1 MDHESANPPE
11 VNQQRIPATT
21 ALAPANGQ
29 FPVPRPA
36 VALSFTGE
44 RMTSDIS
51 GQIAFEHYHRYCLA
65 RDLVVGRDVLDVAAG
80 EGYGSALLAGVA
92 RSVVGVEID
101 ADSVRHAQA
110 AYAKPNLR
118 FLQGDAAKMPL
129 ADACVDAVVSFETLE
144 HLQDQET
151 FLNEIRRVLR
161 PGGLLLIS
169 TPDRDVYSAPG
180 QPPNP
185 YHVLELT
192 APEFGQLLG
201 RHFADH
207 RILAQRAVMGSVLAP
222 IDDGRGGWRT
232 YDSRNDTLIEAQP
245 GLSRAF
251 YLVAMASDA
260 PLPVIGSSLFAHNV
274 SLDDLL
280 AAPAALRASQSARDE
295 YEQALKNAERRE
307 TASRHE
313 AAQRLASAEQAI
325 GQAQREAGQSRAQA
339 QLEAEQA
346 IAQAQREAA
355 QAGAQAQQ
363 EAEQAIAQA
372 QREVAEARAHI
383 ETIRTSTG
391 WRIMGPARVI
401 GRRFPGLAR
410 LSRLAIRVSY
420 WTVTGQLPRRLRTRK
435 EALQAKP
442 SESENNQIGNIAHLQ
457 AEQLAVPSPT
467 NIKLPRRD
475 GPPRV
480 SVIIPT
486 YGQVDFTLRCL
497 ASIAASSPVT
507 PIEVIVIDDCSN
519 DPAVIK
525 LAPVQGIRLLRWPA
539 NLGFLRSCNEAA
551 KLAEGEYFLF
561 LNNDTELRP
570 DAIDALARLLDARPD
585 AGMVGSKLIY
595 PDGRLQE
602 AGGIVWNDG
611 SAWNYGNGDDP
622 QKPQYNYV
630 READYISGAAIML
643 PRARWQEMGG
653 FDEAFLPAYCEDSD
667 LAFRLRQSG
676 WKVLYQ
682 PQSVV
687 VHYEGASHGTDTG
700 SGIKAYQVAN
710 NRKLFARWRN
720 TFEREALPN
729 GQRVLRARDRAMNR
743 RITLV
748 VDHYVPE
755 PDRDAGSRTMLAFL
769 DALLA
774 SGRVVKFL
782 PENMYRSPD
791 YIDLLEQ
798 RGIEVAYGPWHH
810 SPEAWLQ
817 ANGKEIDEILL
828 SRPSVAKPM
837 LAKLRENCR
846 APIIFYGHDLHFA
859 RMMLEHGADAP
870 ARRESI
876 AQMEALERQVW
887 RMVDV
892 VLYPSEDE
900 AQQVRAMEPGVRA
913 RTVLPYALP
922 SRPAPAAAA
931 PGNIVFVGGFR
942 HTPNEDAAL
951 WLASEI
957 MPRLR
962 QHFPAVTLTIV
973 GSNPTPAVLGLAGK
987 GIEVRGF
994 VSDEELDAIYSQAR
1008 VALCPLRVGAGVK
1021 LKVVEAMHRGVAVV
1035 TTTVGAQGLP
1045 GLSELIDVTDTAE
1058 GLAEAAARLM
1068 TDDVLWLRRTRAQ
1081 TDYVA
1086 QRFTPEALQASLI
1099 DAFEAASSSPARGYS
1114 SVPAG

>member
-1 MDHESANPPE
+1 
-11 VNQQRIPATT
+11 
-21 ALAPANGQ
+21 
-29 FPVPRPA
+29 
-36 VALSFTGE
+36 
-44 RMTSDIS
+44 MTSDIN

-65 RDLVVGRDVLDVAAG
+65 RDLVAGRDVLDVAAG

-101 ADSVRHAQA
+101 AGSVRHAQA

-129 ADACVDAVVSFETLE
+129 PDACVDAVVSFETLE

-169 TPDRDVYSAPG
+169 TPDRHVYSAPG

-192 APEFGQLLG
+192 APEFGELLS

-222 IDDGRGGWRT
+222 IDEGHSGWRT
-232 YDSRNDTLIEAQP
+232 YDSRNDALIEAQP

-260 PLPVIGSSLFAHNV
+260 PLPIIGSSLFAHNV

-280 AAPAALRASQSARDE
+280 AAPAALRDSQSAHAQSEAAWKD
-295 YEQALKNAERRE
+295 AERRE

-313 AAQRLASAEQAI
+313 AAQRLAAAEQALAE
-325 GQAQREAGQSRAQA
+325 AQRG
-339 QLEAEQA
+339 AEQA
-346 IAQAQREAA
+346 LAEARREAA
-355 QAGAQAQQ
+355 
-363 EAEQAIAQA
+363 
-372 QREVAEARAHI
+372 EAREHI

-391 WRIMGPARVI
+391 WRIMGPARVL

-410 LSRLAIRVSY
+410 LGRRAIRVSY
-420 WTVTGQLPRRLRTRK
+420 WTVTGQLPRRLRARK
-435 EALQAKP
+435 AGLEGQP
-442 SESENNQIGNIAHLQ
+442 PEGETNQLRTSPHLP
-457 AEQLAVPSPT
+457 AEQLPVPNPAE
-467 NIKLPRRD
+467 IKLPQHD
-475 GPPRV
+475 GSPRV
-480 SVIIPT
+480 SIIIPT

-497 ASIAASSPVT
+497 ASIASTSPVT
-507 PIEVIVIDDCSN
+507 SIEVIVVDDCSN
-519 DPAVIK
+519 DPAVKK
-525 LAPVQGIRLLRWPA
+525 LAQVQGIRLLRWPA

-551 KLAEGEYFLF
+551 KLAEGEYLFF
-561 LNNDTELRP
+561 LNNDTELQP
-570 DAIDALARLLDARPD
+570 DAIDALARLLDARPE

-595 PDGRLQE
+595 PNGRLQE

-622 QKPQYNYV
+622 RKPQYNYV

-667 LAFRLRQSG
+667 LAFRLRQAG

-682 PQSVV
+682 PQSIV
-687 VHYEGASHGTDTG
+687 VHHEGASHGTDTG
-700 SGIKAYQVAN
+700 SGIKAYQVTN
-710 NRKLFARWRN
+710 NTKLFARWRN
-720 TFEREALPN
+720 TLESEAMPN
-729 GQRVLRARDRAMNR
+729 GQRVMRARDRAMNR

-748 VDHYVPE
+748 VDHYLPE

-774 SGRVVKFL
+774 SGRVIKFL
-782 PENMYRSPD
+782 PENLHRSPG

-798 RGIEVAYGPWHH
+798 RGIEVAYGPWSH
-810 SPEAWLQ
+810 SLDAWLT
-817 ANGKEIDEILL
+817 ANGQEIDEILL
-828 SRPSVAKPM
+828 SRPSVARHM
-837 LAKLRENCR
+837 LAKLRANCR

-859 RMMLEHGADAP
+859 RMMLEAGAGTP
-870 ARRESI
+870 AQSESI
-876 AQMEALERQVW
+876 AQMEALERQIW

-892 VLYPSEDE
+892 ALYPSEDE
-900 AQQVRAMEPGVRA
+900 AKQVRAMEPGVRA
-913 RTVLPYALP
+913 RAVLPYALP
-922 SRPAPAAAA
+922 KRPAPAVAT

-942 HTPNEDAAL
+942 HTANEDAAL
-951 WLASEI
+951 WLAGEI

-962 QHFPAVTLTIV
+962 QHVPTATLTII
-973 GSNPTPAVLGLAGK
+973 GSNPTPAVLRLAGQ

-994 VSDEELDAIYSQAR
+994 VSDEELESLYSQAR

-1035 TTTVGAQGLP
+1035 TTTIGAQGLP

-1058 GLAEAAARLM
+1058 GLAESAARLM
-1068 TDDVLWLRRTRAQ
+1068 TDDGLWLRQTQAQ
-1081 TDYVA
+1081 TAYVA
-1086 QRFTPEALQASLI
+1086 EHFSPEALQASLLG
-1099 DAFEAASSSPARGYS
+1099 AFEAASTAPPRG
-1114 SVPAG
+1114 

>member
-1 MDHESANPPE
+1 
-11 VNQQRIPATT
+11 
-21 ALAPANGQ
+21 
-29 FPVPRPA
+29 
-36 VALSFTGE
+36 
-44 RMTSDIS
+44 MTSDIS

-92 RSVVGVEID
+92 RSVVGVEIN

-232 YDSRNDTLIEAQP
+232 YDSRNDALIEAQP
-245 GLSRAF
+245 GLSRAS

-295 YEQALKNAERRE
+295 YEVAWKSAERRE

-313 AAQRLASAEQAI
+313 AAQRLASAEQA
-325 GQAQREAGQSRAQA
+325 R
-339 QLEAEQA
+339 
-346 IAQAQREAA
+346 
-355 QAGAQAQQ
+355 
-363 EAEQAIAQA
+363 AQA

-391 WRIMGPARVI
+391 WRIMAPARVL

-410 LSRLAIRVSY
+410 LSRRASRVSY
-420 WTVTGQLPRRLRTRK
+420 WIVTGQLLRRLRARK
-435 EALQAKP
+435 EALQAKL
-442 SESENNQIGNIAHLQ
+442 SESENSQIVNITHLP
-457 AEQLAVPSPT
+457 AEQLPVPSPT
-467 NIKLPRRD
+467 NIKLPRCD

-486 YGQVDFTLRCL
+486 YGQVDFTLRCF

-507 PIEVIVIDDCSN
+507 PIQVIVVDDCSN
-519 DPAVIK
+519 DPAVTK
-525 LAPVQGIRLLRWPA
+525 LAHVQGIRLLRWPT

-551 KLAEGEYFLF
+551 KLAEGEYLFF
-561 LNNDTELRP
+561 LNNDTELLP

-700 SGIKAYQVAN
+700 SGTKAYQVTN
-710 NRKLFARWRN
+710 NQKLFARWRN
-720 TFEREALPN
+720 TFEREAMPN

-782 PENMYRSPD
+782 PKNMYRSPD

-798 RGIEVAYGPWHH
+798 RGIEVAYGPWCH
-810 SPEAWLQ
+810 SLDVWLQ
-817 ANGKEIDEILL
+817 ANGHEIDEILL
-828 SRPSVAKPM
+828 SRPSVAKHT
-837 LAKLRENCR
+837 LAKLRTHCR

-859 RMMLEHGADAP
+859 RMMLGPGADAP

-922 SRPAPAAAA
+922 
-931 PGNIVFVGGFR
+931 
-942 HTPNEDAAL
+942 
-951 WLASEI
+951 
-957 MPRLR
+957 
-962 QHFPAVTLTIV
+962 
-973 GSNPTPAVLGLAGK
+973 
-987 GIEVRGF
+987 
-994 VSDEELDAIYSQAR
+994 
-1008 VALCPLRVGAGVK
+1008 
-1021 LKVVEAMHRGVAVV
+1021 
-1035 TTTVGAQGLP
+1035 
-1045 GLSELIDVTDTAE
+1045 
-1058 GLAEAAARLM
+1058 
-1068 TDDVLWLRRTRAQ
+1068 
-1081 TDYVA
+1081 
-1086 QRFTPEALQASLI
+1086 
-1099 DAFEAASSSPARGYS
+1099 
-1114 SVPAG
+1114 